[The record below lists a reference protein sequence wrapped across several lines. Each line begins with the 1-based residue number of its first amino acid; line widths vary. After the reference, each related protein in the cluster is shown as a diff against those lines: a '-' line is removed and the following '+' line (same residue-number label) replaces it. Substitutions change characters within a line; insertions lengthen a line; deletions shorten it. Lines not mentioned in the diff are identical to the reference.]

1 MTAVLRTTAVAL
13 LAAASLVGGCA
24 TPDRAAAA
32 DDASARL
39 AAFFDR
45 VFDERLARDP
55 ERQTKLGIKTDYD
68 RWTPR
73 TEAWLAAGAADDR
86 RYLATLRREFDPAAL
101 SEQDRL
107 SFRLFEYDIEQRL
120 GRYRWRHYY
129 YALEHR
135 RGVQSQAPAFLINTH
150 AVASTADA
158 RDYIARLN
166 GMGTLFDEAI
176 GQARMAAAAGVVPP
190 RFVLERTRDAARSA
204 LAGRPFEPGAAGDS
218 ALLDDFRGKV
228 ERLAVSPGVRQSLI
242 AAAETALVE
251 SVAPAYERLV
261 AATTLLSQRAT
272 QHDGVWQFPDGA
284 DFYAF
289 ELERRTT
296 VAMSAADIHTLGLR
310 EVARIHA
317 EMRGVMAA
325 VGFDGTLSEFFD
337 FMRND
342 PQFYYPDTDAGRR
355 QYLEAARAAIDAMRM
370 HSDRLFTLRPRAEL
384 VVKRVEPFRE
394 RSAGKAFYQR
404 PAADGSR
411 PGIYYANLYRMD
423 RMPIYQLE
431 ALAYHEG
438 IPGHHMQIAIQ
449 QELEGLPRFR
459 RFGSITAYSEG
470 WGLYTEWLPLEVG
483 AYTDPYSNFGR
494 LAMELWR
501 ACRLVVDTG
510 LHAKRWSREQA
521 VRYLLDNT
529 PNAEGDARGAIDRY
543 IVMPGQATAYKIG
556 MIEIQ
561 ALRRQAEAALGERF
575 DLRRFHDVL
584 LGSGP
589 VPLPVLRDLV
599 AAHIAERRR

>member
-1 MTAVLRTTAVAL
+1 MFRTALMTLPV
-13 LAAASLVGGCA
+13 AAAFFGGCA
-24 TPDRAAAA
+24 GPAPAARA

-39 AAFFDR
+39 AAFFDE
-45 VFDERLARDP
+45 VFEERLARDP
-55 ERQTKLGIKTDYD
+55 EYQTQLGIKTDYD

-86 RYLATLRREFDPAAL
+86 RYLDTLRRDFDPAAL
-101 SEQDRL
+101 SPEDRL
-107 SFRLFEYDIEQRL
+107 SLRLFEYDAEQRL

-135 RGVQSQAPAFLINTH
+135 RGVQSQSPAFLINTH
-150 AVASTADA
+150 AVTSTADA
-158 RDYIARLN
+158 RAYIARLS

-176 GQARMAAAAGVVPP
+176 GQARMAAAAGVIPP
-190 RFVLERTRDAARSA
+190 RFVLERTRDGALSA
-204 LAGRPFEPGAAGDS
+204 LAGRPFDPAAASDS
-218 ALLDDFRGKV
+218 ALLEDFRGKV
-228 ERLAVSPGVRQSLI
+228 ERLDVSPGIRRDLI

-251 SVAPAYERLV
+251 TVAPAYERLV
-261 AATTLLSQRAT
+261 DATTLLSQRAT

-296 VAMSAADIHTLGLR
+296 VPMSAADIHTLGLN
-310 EVARIHA
+310 EVARIHD
-317 EMRGVMAA
+317 EMRGVMAE
-325 VGFDGTLSEFFD
+325 VGFDGTLGEFFE
-337 FMRND
+337 FMRSD

-355 QYLEAARAAIDAMRM
+355 QYLDAARAAIDAMRSR
-370 HSDRLFTLRPRAEL
+370 SDRLFTLRPRAEL

-449 QELEGLPRFR
+449 QEREGLPRFR

-483 AYTDPYSNFGR
+483 AYADPYSNFGR

-510 LHAKRWSREQA
+510 LHAKRWTREEA
-521 VRYLLDNT
+521 VQYLLDNT
-529 PNAEGDARGAIDRY
+529 PNAEGDARSAIDRY

-561 ALRRQAEAALGERF
+561 ALRRQAEAELGSRF
-575 DLRRFHDVL
+575 DLRRFHDVV